1 MPNKLSA
8 LLLLLAGI
16 AQGEILPDAPHLQ
29 MRPEATYAQNENALV
44 HNSPS
49 SFKTEKS
56 RLVDWQFLTVHGIYG
71 ASVVF
76 DDYVTAR
83 NVGTC
88 AFESNPDLGRLPT
101 PKAIALH
108 GAVEFA
114 VVVAGDVAM
123 KWLGRRN
130 GVPGWANQLGGSLG
144 AIIGTARHVH
154 GGTQWVK
161 LCN

>member
-1 MPNKLSA
+1 MPTKLPV

-16 AQGEILPDAPHLQ
+16 APGEILPDAPHLQ
-29 MRPEATYAQNENALV
+29 MRPAATYAQNENELV

-49 SFKTEKS
+49 SFKPETS
-56 RLVDWQFLTVHGIYG
+56 RIVDWQFLTAHGIYG

-101 PKAIALH
+101 PKAIAFH

-114 VVVAGDVAM
+114 VVVAGDAAM

-130 GVPGWANQLGGSLG
+130 SVSRWVNELGGNLG